1 MQECSAN
8 SSRRSRGSR
17 AQHTIAGDSSGTRSV
32 FAFDALGT
40 RWEID
45 THEPVDDV
53 LRGQI
58 LHRIDRFDAV
68 YSRFRPDSLVSQIAA
83 APGGGRFVF
92 PNDALGLFDLYDQL
106 AALTNGAVDPL
117 VGRDLELLGYDAA
130 YSLTPATPAQRAA
143 HAGARPAWS
152 RDVERDGTVLRT
164 RRQLVIDVGAA
175 GKGYLVDLV
184 GALLED
190 AGITRF
196 VIDASGDLRHSGGH
210 PIRIGLEHPIEPG
223 HVIGVANLSDAAL
236 CASATTRRTWGPGL
250 HHVLDARTGTPV
262 NDVVATW
269 VVADRTAV
277 ADALATALFL
287 TPADRLAGTF
297 PFTGVRMHA
306 DGRTDTFG
314 SFDGT
319 LFTADQT

>member
-1 MQECSAN
+1 MQERSAN
-8 SSRRSRGSR
+8 SSPGSCPR
-17 AQHTIAGDSSGTRSV
+17 PTPARDTSGTRSL
-32 FAFDALGT
+32 FTFDALGT

-45 THEPVDDV
+45 THEPVEEA

-58 LHRIDRFDAV
+58 LDRIDRFDAV

-92 PNDALGLFDLYDQL
+92 PDDALGLFGLYDQL
-106 AALTNGAVDPL
+106 SVLTDGAVDPL
-117 VGRDLELLGYDAA
+117 VGRDLELLGYDPA
-130 YSLTPATPAQRAA
+130 YSLTPATPARRAA
-143 HAGARPAWS
+143 HAVTRPAWS
-152 RDVERDGTVLRT
+152 RDVERDGAVLYT
-164 RRQLVIDVGAA
+164 RRPLVIDVGAA

-184 GALLED
+184 GALLRE

-196 VIDASGDLRHSGGH
+196 VIDASGDLRHTGGH
-210 PIRIGLEHPIEPG
+210 PVRIGLEHPTEPG
-223 HVIGVANLSDAAL
+223 RVIGVANLSDAAL

-262 NDVVATW
+262 NGTVATW

-287 TPADRLAGTF
+287 TPAHRLAAGF
-297 PFTGVRMHA
+297 PFTAVRMHA